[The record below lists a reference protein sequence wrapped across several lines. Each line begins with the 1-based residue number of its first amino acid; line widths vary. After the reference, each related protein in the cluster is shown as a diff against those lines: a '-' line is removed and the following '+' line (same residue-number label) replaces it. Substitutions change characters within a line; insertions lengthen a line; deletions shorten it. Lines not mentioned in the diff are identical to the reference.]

1 MEQNFCKTNPSH
13 FAAAHLEQRSD
24 DWHAARLGCVTA
36 SRVADIVAK
45 TKSGYA
51 ASRQNYMGQLLSER
65 LTGLPTETFQNAA
78 MRWGTEMED
87 FGVEAYAHATGLETF
102 EVGFLFHPNLG
113 YAGASPD
120 RLVAPDG
127 LVEIKC
133 PTTVTHIETLLKG
146 EVPERYMIQMQWQ
159 MACTDR
165 AWCDFVSFDPRVPEE
180 YQLFIQRVERN
191 SEQIAELEAEVA
203 CFLNEI
209 EAKLDALEDLP
220 SRYGREL
227 CHGARG
233 KPHFIE
239 NQQLQSAP

>member
-13 FAAAHLEQRSD
+13 FAAAHIEQRSD

-159 MACTDR
+159 MACADR

-191 SEQIAELEAEVA
+191 SEQLAELEAEVA

>member
-159 MACTDR
+159 MACADR